1 MFIRAIFCVLLAL
14 SLAVNAEAA
23 NLPLTLSLPLPD
35 VPQAATLG
43 VESLLLNPAA
53 LYINRALALNYYRSF
68 GEDDFDGD
76 DAILVSGYGF
86 GFGYQ
91 RLKLDLPDEVS
102 RYDFAVSSR
111 VVENLYSGL
120 SYTYYRSDWAPINK
134 AHAWNAS
141 LLYHANRQVA
151 LALQAR
157 NFNKQKFD
165 GRESSIAYLLG
176 VALRPFGETLTL
188 GADMTLHGSQR
199 LDEATWRL
207 STRFKWRPGLSLYG
221 GIDDEGFFGA
231 GLEFTFG
238 SVLVGGESFFDD
250 EADYR
255 RSTVYAG
262 ISGAQ
267 REQVIKHTHAV
278 LQIDVSGEMPEEV
291 VKPFL
296 FGRGPAT
303 MYQRLEKI
311 RQAAADP
318 QVRGLLVTI
327 RSPRIGWGRIADLRA
342 ALHDFRKTG
351 KPVIAYLG
359 AGVGNG
365 GYYLASAADKV
376 YMLPVDALNLTGLRA
391 EVTFYTGLME
401 KLGVGAEV
409 EKSGNYKNA
418 PDVFTDTTLS
428 PYYRETL
435 ETLLDD
441 LYEQMLADIAQE
453 RGITTE
459 HLRAIID
466 QGPFTSTQAES
477 LRLVD
482 GRFYPH
488 ELENKIAE
496 LYGDHYGVTPA
507 GRYRNRPQFRERFG
521 EPPQIALIAVEGGIV
536 KGSSGYDYVEGNT
549 VGAATVGGAIRA
561 ARTNPAIAA
570 IVMRMNTPGG
580 DAIASDLIW
589 GELAEAR
596 QAKPVIISMSDVCA
610 SGGYYIAS
618 ASDQII
624 TEPQTVTGSIGVF
637 AGKPTLSGLYD
648 KLGLRTETIKRGEH
662 ANFYSMTEPYSVEE
676 RSILRRQVNDMYVR
690 FLDVVADGRGLPA
703 DSVHAVAQGRAWSGR
718 RAVELGLADTVGSLT
733 DAINLARER
742 AGIRDDYYE
751 VVEWPQR
758 RLAMRLSSLAY
769 GVMNALTG
777 SHQETLSALL
787 RPLTVTDARVQMRL
801 PYDLTIQ

>member
-1 MFIRAIFCVLLAL
+1 MYIRVIVAVVLAL
-14 SLAVNAEAA
+14 SLAVGAEAA
-23 NLPLTLSLPLPD
+23 NLPLSLSIPLPD
-35 VPQAATLG
+35 IPQAATLG
-43 VESLLLNPAA
+43 VESMILNPAA
-53 LYINRALALNYYRSF
+53 LYVNRALALNYYRSF
-68 GEDDFDGD
+68 GEDDFNGD
-76 DAILVSGYGF
+76 DAILVAGYGF

-91 RLKLDLPDEVS
+91 KLKLDLPDEVS

-120 SYTYYRSDWAPINK
+120 SYTYYKSDWAPINK
-134 AHAWNAS
+134 AHAWNAA

-151 LALQAR
+151 LSLQAR
-157 NFNKQKFD
+157 NFNKHKFD
-165 GRESSIAYLLG
+165 GQKSAIAYLLG

-188 GADMTLHGSQR
+188 GADMKLHGSQR
-199 LDEATWRL
+199 LDETTWRL
-207 STRFKWRPGLSLYG
+207 STRFKWRPGLSVYG
-221 GIDDEGFFGA
+221 GIDDKGFFGA

-238 SVLVGGESFFDD
+238 SVLVGGESFFDSD
-250 EADYR
+250 ADYE
-255 RSTVYAG
+255 RSTVFAG

-267 REQVIKHTHAV
+267 REQVIKHTHSV
-278 LQIDVSGEMPEEV
+278 LHIDVSGEMPEEV

-327 RSPRIGWGRIADLRA
+327 RNPRIGWGRIADFRT

-365 GYYLASAADKV
+365 GYYLAAAADKV

-401 KLGVGAEV
+401 KLGIGAEV
-409 EKSGNYKNA
+409 EKSGKYKNA

-441 LYEQMLADIAQE
+441 LYEQMLTDMAHERQIAREQ
-453 RGITTE
+453 
-459 HLRAIID
+459 LREIID

-477 LRLVD
+477 LHLVD

-496 LYGDHYGVTPA
+496 LYGDQYGVTPA
-507 GRYRNRPQFRERFG
+507 GRYRSRPQFRERFG

-536 KGSSGYDYVEGNT
+536 KGSSGFDYVEGNT
-549 VGAATVGGAIRA
+549 AGAATIAGAIRA
-561 ARTNPAIAA
+561 ARTNPAIEA

-589 GELAEAR
+589 GELAAAR
-596 QAKPVIISMSDVCA
+596 KAKPVIISMSDVCA
-610 SGGYYIAS
+610 SGGYYIAT
-618 ASDQII
+618 ASDRII
-624 TEPQTVTGSIGVF
+624 TEPQTITGSIGVF

-662 ANFYSMTEPYSVEE
+662 ANFYSMTEPYSPDE
-676 RSILRRQVNDMYVR
+676 RSLLRRQVNDMYVR
-690 FLDVVADGRGLPA
+690 FLDVVAEGRSLPA
-703 DSVHAVAQGRAWSGR
+703 DSIHAIAQGRAWSGR
-718 RAVELGLADTVGSLT
+718 RAVELGLADTVGSLLE
-733 DAINLARER
+733 AIDLARER
-742 AGIRDDYYE
+742 AGIRDDDYQ

-758 RLAMRLSSLAY
+758 RLAMRLSSLTY
-769 GVMNALTG
+769 SVMNALTG
-777 SHQETLSALL
+777 SKHQPLSALL
-787 RPLTVTDARVQMRL
+787 QPLTAAKADLQMRV
-801 PYDLTIQ
+801 PYSLTIQ